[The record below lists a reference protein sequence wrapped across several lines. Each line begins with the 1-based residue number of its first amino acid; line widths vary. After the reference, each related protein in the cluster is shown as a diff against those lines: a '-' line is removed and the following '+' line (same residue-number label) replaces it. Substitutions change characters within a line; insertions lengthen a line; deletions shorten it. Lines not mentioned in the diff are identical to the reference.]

1 MTLMARVI
9 PVTAAGTDAWGACKD
24 GTDCA
29 ADFSGDCSVD
39 VLDLLILLDN
49 WG

>member
-1 MTLMARVI
+1 VRGSSECASTLRVGRG
-9 PVTAAGTDAWGACKD
+9 VDLNNDGA
-24 GTDCA
+24 
-29 ADFSGDCSVD
+29 VD